1 MSIET
6 MNTYLKQDHLATTIA
21 RMYSNELQEPFHV
34 AIGDFPDW
42 DIISASGK
50 ISVEIK
56 SETTPI
62 RTKNVAIE
70 FWNTDYNKPSG
81 VLATKAN
88 RWLHLVL
95 TPEGFLGIEY
105 DTNDLRKL
113 VIEEGVVK
121 SNDRNSLCKIIPLEE
136 FTKHA
141 LRVSPVVSKY
151 LSNPIL
157 SKDSVAN
164 PTQH

>member
-1 MSIET
+1 MSIE
-6 MNTYLKQDHLATTIA
+6 MSQYLRQDHLATSIA
-21 RMYSNELQEPFHV
+21 RIYSNELQEPFHV

-50 ISVEIK
+50 IRVEIK

-62 RTKNVAIE
+62 RTNNVSIE
-70 FWNTDYNKPSG
+70 FWNTELDQPSG

-88 RWLHLVL
+88 RWLHVVL

-105 DTNDLRKL
+105 EINKLRKL
-113 VIEEGVVK
+113 VIETGVVK

-136 FTKHA
+136 FTKRA
-141 LRVSPVVSKY
+141 LRVSPVVSQFLTKRD
-151 LSNPIL
+151 LPKEVLTPSEE
-157 SKDSVAN
+157 
-164 PTQH
+164 

>member
-1 MSIET
+1 MSIE
-6 MNTYLKQDHLATTIA
+6 MSQFLRQDHLATSIA
-21 RMYSNELQEPFHV
+21 RIYSNELREPFHV

-50 ISVEIK
+50 IRVEIK

-62 RTKNVAIE
+62 RTNNVAIE
-70 FWNTDYNKPSG
+70 FWNTEFDQPSG

-105 DTNDLRKL
+105 DINILRKL
-113 VIEEGVVK
+113 VIETGEVK

-136 FTKHA
+136 FRKHA
-141 LRVSPVVSKY
+141 LRVSPVVSQY
-151 LSNPIL
+151 LTQLGS
-157 SKDSVAN
+157 SKEVLAPSE
-164 PTQH
+164 P